1 MLLWFYVKKCIK
13 GPSVGFWLAEL
24 QNKYKYILIITDTI
38 SIGEGDSLSVAGL
51 EEGEE
56 EEEGDDDHA
65 EFHTGE
71 SSGRATIQP
80 RWPTRVFAAECV
92 RRIVVACQ
100 ACRNTPAHF
109 DLAIAKE
116 MQLTKSRG
124 LL

>member
-1 MLLWFYVKKCIK
+1 M
-13 GPSVGFWLAEL
+13 
-24 QNKYKYILIITDTI
+24 
-38 SIGEGDSLSVAGL
+38 AGL

-65 EFHTGE
+65 EFHMGE
-71 SSGRATIQP
+71 SSSRATIQP

-124 LL
+124 MGYRYMLYVGRQVCVFSFENLQYLQIKC